1 MLAAPLIFHDINYKS
16 LNKFMIN
23 KGLKEGTNTIRLTSM
38 VALLL
43 PTLTWALESP
53 APPPWT

>member
-1 MLAAPLIFHDINYKS
+1 
-16 LNKFMIN
+16 MIN